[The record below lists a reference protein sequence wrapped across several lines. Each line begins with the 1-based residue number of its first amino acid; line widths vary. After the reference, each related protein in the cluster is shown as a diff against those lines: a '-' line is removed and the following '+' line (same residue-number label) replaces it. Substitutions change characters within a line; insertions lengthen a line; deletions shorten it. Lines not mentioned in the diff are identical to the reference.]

1 MERWVRDSHHLD
13 TLPPIDGSRWLE
25 IMPTADIGYAALVEV
40 LFTSMPNRS
49 VLGATL
55 MITQSF
61 LSHAIV
67 FTYPL
72 VPTTV
77 YGDAQGSGPVHV
89 MAFAAGT
96 LLGPADDG
104 ARVRRDRPAAHDRR
118 HVPHLGGAAGRHV
131 PAVPRAGFG
140 ALGRTSRCLRAD
152 PSGSSASRRP
162 DHPTTCR
169 SSPSVTGPARCAG
182 PRRDAKSCPPGTG
195 AVSTRADRSGGPENV
210 GCLVHLWG
218 EDVFGRPGSP
228 ARTRQLT
235 S

>member
-1 MERWVRDSHHLD
+1 MERWVQDSDHLD
-13 TLPPIDGSRWLE
+13 TLPTIDGSGSLE
-25 IMPTADIGYAALVEV
+25 ITPTADIGYAALVEV

-55 MITQSF
+55 MITRSF
-61 LSHAIV
+61 LSHAIL

-89 MAFAAGT
+89 AFAAGT
-96 LLGPADDG
+96 LLDPLTMGHAFDAIGP
-104 ARVRRDRPAAHDRR
+104 RRMI
-118 HVPHLGGAAGRHV
+118 AGTYLIS
-131 PAVPRAGFG
+131 AVLLAGT
-140 ALGRTSRCLRAD
+140 ALPFHAQGSTPTSRCLRAD

-195 AVSTRADRSGGPENV
+195 ALSTRADRSGGPENV